1 MTDYRIKRGPWGKPW
16 VTRNGEPLDWGPDPD
31 RPLDKPLNAELYE
44 RPSDMSGYLDS
55 AENLSP
61 YHQAQAVFGV
71 VTEQVPSLIWQFRAL
86 ASEFKDPWKEAK
98 GDVKD
103 LLRQARML
111 GGEENKSGI
120 GTSIHRFCH
129 LRDIGQETVYPVAQ
143 LEDWIDCYEEAMEPF
158 EVLMD
163 EQFVVCDEVRTAGN
177 FDRLLRAKRDLY
189 AGKKLVM
196 EAGTI
201 AIGDIKGGAHDANFA
216 LKPTVQ
222 TAIYAHSELYD
233 QETGKREPLEC
244 SLTHSLLIHVPF
256 HAGGNPRCEIYP
268 LDIEHGWHLAKM
280 AAQIPAA
287 RKLKVGKRARVS
299 FVERKIDA
307 E

>member
-1 MTDYRIKRGPWGKPW
+1 MTDYKVKRGPWGKPW
-16 VTRNGEPLDWGPDPD
+16 VAPPGEPLDWGPDPD
-31 RPLDKPLNAELYE
+31 RPLDKPLNAQLYE
-44 RPSDMSGYLDS
+44 RPSDMCGYLDS

-71 VTEQVPSLIWQFRAL
+71 VTERVPSLIWQFRAL

-143 LEDWIDCYEEAMEPF
+143 LEDWIDCYEEAMRRF

-163 EQFVVCDEVRTAGN
+163 ERFVVCDEVKTAGN
-177 FDRLLRAKRDLY
+177 FDRLLLDKET
-189 AGKKLVM
+189 GEVM
-196 EAGTI
+196 
-201 AIGDIKGGAHDANFA
+201 IGDIKSGAHDANFA

-233 QETGKREPLEC
+233 QESGKREPLEC
-244 SLTHSLLIHVPF
+244 SQTKAVLIHIPF
-256 HAGGNPRCEIYP
+256 HAGGNPRCDIYP
-268 LDIEHGWHLAKM
+268 LDIDYGWHLAKM
-280 AAQIPAA
+280 AAEIPAA
-287 RKLKVGKRARVS
+287 RKLRLGKRKRLAKA
-299 FVERKIDA
+299 ERKIDG
-307 E
+307 